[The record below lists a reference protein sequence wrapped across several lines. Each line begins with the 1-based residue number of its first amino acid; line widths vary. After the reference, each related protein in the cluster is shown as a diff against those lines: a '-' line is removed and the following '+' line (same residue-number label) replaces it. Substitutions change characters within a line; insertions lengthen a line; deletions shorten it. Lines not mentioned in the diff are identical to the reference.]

1 MGAFRKKIISSNAKQ
16 PTQFG
21 FKMDKWD
28 HLWADNNDPLDKDL
42 YLAGKFIFKQ
52 LEQARK
58 CVSELYDKNAPKTNH
73 LKLLKLYCALS
84 NRDATIALRG
94 FRDPQSF
101 RGSVFSRTDSS
112 NSICNELTSEEI
124 AIGCVDG
131 LELAISGCVR
141 AIKDQKKIPKSE
153 DPVGLLTFIEHEANI
168 SQTYAVYQDYWHSIL
183 YREYQIT
190 GLESGNEIEIT
201 QPLSRKEVAYL
212 ISHTRRMRIDA
223 TTFITGNL
231 QNYVDKFDDT
241 GIISFKGTGENTT
254 IWADEVGKKPDPIRF
269 KNTEFLFKIGAII
282 DELSPELVNALHTPH
297 EFSINE
303 CMLAFRNLVFLADSA
318 VNRFPA
324 NDGFTNTQALMEFC
338 PTFKHQDLIK
348 ALVKSTGF
356 TYKKVNKIV
365 EFLTFSTE
373 KNTDIWAA
381 PLISLGSGK
390 YTILVGAAAAPMLE
404 RVVER
409 WLVKMGVDLTSK
421 GTPFEEKIIEQIN
434 IGMKQCIYPDL
445 ISTANSANVTLKHGK
460 EQIDLIFKIGNL
472 VVVGEVKSIVSTD
485 SSVSFSHLSDI
496 LEGAAVQ
503 AKRKSDFI
511 NKDLKA
517 TFERLKW
524 NFDEKIQYQVVPIIV
539 NSNRVLVTYSIDG
552 VPILDDKI
560 LQAYFVKGEFPLLS
574 AGLTSPEHI
583 AVFKVHET
591 EEEFVNNF
599 IKYIN
604 NPPQAL
610 GDETS
615 FEYKK
620 VQTLRFD
627 GVKPV
632 TFKRLVT
639 KNFLPAEMLSRQ
651 YPFRVSTVDNIAKYL
666 DEMAVII

>member
-1 MGAFRKKIISSNAKQ
+1 MGAFRNKLLSSKVKQ

-21 FKMDKWD
+21 FKLEKWD
-28 HLWADNNDPLDKDL
+28 SLWADNNDPLDKDL
-42 YLAGKFIFKQ
+42 YLAGKFIFEQ
-52 LEQARK
+52 LELARK
-58 CVSELYDKNAPKTNH
+58 CVSELYANNAPKSNY

-94 FRDPQSF
+94 FRDPQNF
-101 RGSVFSRTDSS
+101 KGSVFSKTDSS
-112 NSICNELTSEEI
+112 NSIGNELTSEEI

-141 AIKDQKKIPKSE
+141 ALEEEKKLPKSE
-153 DPVGLLTFIEHEANI
+153 NPVDPIVFIEHEANI
-168 SQTYAVYQDYWHSIL
+168 SQTYAAYQDYWHSIL
-183 YREYQIT
+183 YRGYQIS
-190 GLESGNEIEIT
+190 GLESGSEIEIS
-201 QPLSRKEVAYL
+201 QPLTRKEIAYL
-212 ISHTRRMRIDA
+212 ISHTRRIRLSA
-223 TTFITGNL
+223 TTFVTGNL
-231 QNYVDKFDDT
+231 QSYVDKFDNA
-241 GIISFKGTGENTT
+241 GIISITGTGENTS
-254 IWADEVGKKPDPIRF
+254 IWAGEVGKKPDPIRY
-269 KNTEFLFKIGAII
+269 KNTDFLFKIGSII
-282 DELSPELVNALHTPH
+282 DELSPELVNATHTPY

-303 CMLAFRNLVFLADSA
+303 CMQAFRNLVFLADSA
-318 VNRFPA
+318 VNRFPI
-324 NDGFTNTQALMEFC
+324 NDEFHNSTALMEFC

-365 EFLTFSTE
+365 KFLTFSTE

-409 WLVKMGVDLTSK
+409 WLVKMGVDLTLK

-434 IGMKQCIYPDL
+434 IGMKKCLYPDL
-445 ISTANSANVTLKHGK
+445 ICTPQSANVTLKHGK

-472 VVVGEVKSIVSTD
+472 VVVGEIKSIVSTD

-496 LEGAAVQ
+496 LEGAAAQ
-503 AKRKSDFI
+503 AKRKSNFI
-511 NKDLKA
+511 NKDLKT

-524 NFDEKIQYQVVPIIV
+524 NFEEDIQYQVIPIII
-539 NSNRVLVTYSIDG
+539 NSNRVLVSYSIDD

-583 AVFKVHET
+583 AVFKIHET
-591 EEEFVNNF
+591 KEEFINNF

-620 VQTLRFD
+620 VQALRFG

-632 TFKRLVT
+632 TLRRLVT
-639 KNFLPAEMLSRQ
+639 KNFHPAEMLNRH
-651 YPFRVSTVDNIAKYL
+651 YPFPVRTVDNIEKYL
-666 DEMAVII
+666 EEMAVII